1 MKKHHRKS
9 RWWNFESM
17 CALFVLCICITT
29 LHLCYMRMHS
39 FSANQK
45 GIIFSCT
52 LLPGE
57 IFTQIVSNEIILCNK
72 TKQYWITNDTQQ
84 EIALCIPLS
93 LTVSYRWS
101 SCEGYSSLYH
111 SPTQHTKF
119 QRWNSPERRR
129 KIDVQSK
136 NLMCWS
142 IWSFNIRTPLPL
154 GILTYE
160 DCFAQIPNLIIPFHF
175 PTSAVQGQPS
185 NAKGLPNGDGDVEA
199 PNWLGHKYWNIHF
212 IYPVSVDGEYTLH
225 KTRLSRSM
233 VLYFIY

>member
-17 CALFVLCICITT
+17 CAFLFSQSER
-29 LHLCYMRMHS
+29 H
-39 FSANQK
+39 N
-45 GIIFSCT
+45 FSCT

-57 IFTQIVSNEIILCNK
+57 IFTQIVSNEIILCK
-72 TKQYWITNDTQQ
+72 KPKQYWITNDTQQ
-84 EIALCIPLS
+84 EIALCILLS

-142 IWSFNIRTPLPL
+142 IWSFHIHTPPPPRHFNLWRL
-154 GILTYE
+154 FCSNSQLDNSISLSHLCCAGTTVK
-160 DCFAQIPNLIIPFHF
+160 CQGVAQWGWGCWSSKLIGAQVLEHSFYI
-175 PTSAVQGQPS
+175 SCVCR
-185 NAKGLPNGDGDVEA
+185 
-199 PNWLGHKYWNIHF
+199 WWIH
-212 IYPVSVDGEYTLH
+212 IT
-225 KTRLSRSM
+225 
-233 VLYFIY
+233 

>member
-17 CALFVLCICITT
+17 CALFVLCTCITT

-57 IFTQIVSNEIILCNK
+57 IFTQIVSNEIILSNK

-136 NLMCWS
+136 NLVCWS
-142 IWSFNIRTPLPL
+142 IWSFNIHTPPPPRHFNLWRLFCSNSQLDNSIPL
-154 GILTYE
+154 SHLYCAGTTVKCQGVSQWGWGCWSSKLIG
-160 DCFAQIPNLIIPFHF
+160 AQVLEHSFYI
-175 PTSAVQGQPS
+175 SRVCR
-185 NAKGLPNGDGDVEA
+185 
-199 PNWLGHKYWNIHF
+199 WWIH
-212 IYPVSVDGEYTLH
+212 IT
-225 KTRLSRSM
+225 
-233 VLYFIY
+233 

>member
-1 MKKHHRKS
+1 M
-9 RWWNFESM
+9 
-17 CALFVLCICITT
+17 ALSGNIYF
-29 LHLCYMRMHS
+29 
-39 FSANQK
+39 FSISHNQQ
-45 GIIFSCT
+45 SCT
-52 LLPGE
+52 GCKWSHWFLL
-57 IFTQIVSNEIILCNK
+57 SILAFCRV
-72 TKQYWITNDTQQ
+72 Q
-84 EIALCIPLS
+84 L
-93 LTVSYRWS
+93 RWS

-142 IWSFNIRTPLPL
+142 IWSFNIHTPLPL
-154 GILTYE
+154 GILTCE
-160 DCFAQIPNLIIPFHF
+160 DCFVQIPNLIIPFHF

-225 KTRLSRSM
+225 KTRLNGSM